1 MGPCAIG
8 YALEHSEGEMIIFQK
23 EDGSPGGV
31 GAYLLNKL
39 RLALP
44 GETLEPV
51 STLYTVLIP
60 PCFLARKAADD
71 WVGFPKGW
79 GLGSRNLLTQE
90 ARRDKNI
97 VYHLRTERSCT
108 IYWMKARIA
117 THRLQG
123 MFTRVSF

>member
-1 MGPCAIG
+1 
-8 YALEHSEGEMIIFQK
+8 MIIFQK

-60 PCFLARKAADD
+60 PSVLACKAADD
-71 WVGFPKGW
+71 WVGFPKRVGPW
-79 GLGSRNLLTQE
+79 KCRWIGYEVGGDLTRCVRGASLWSRGSLGLG
-90 ARRDKNI
+90 
-97 VYHLRTERSCT
+97 
-108 IYWMKARIA
+108 
-117 THRLQG
+117 
-123 MFTRVSF
+123 